1 MHRGPIV
8 LLLLLTPACRGSSGP
23 GTVEPVAQAER
34 FGGVQLVL
42 NNRYWLDIV
51 VRVEHDGESTRI
63 GQVAA
68 ASSGRFS
75 VPAWAMGSSGYVRF
89 VADPIGSP
97 QRSASDWVNVWGGQT
112 VEWTLESQLERS
124 SMLVY

>member
-1 MHRGPIV
+1 MRPRPVV
-8 LLLLLTPACRGSSGP
+8 LLWIAVAACGGSPGP
-23 GTVEPVAQAER
+23 GSAAPVGRAER
-34 FGGVQLVL
+34 FGAVQLVL
-42 NNRYWLDIV
+42 NNRHWLDVV
-51 VRVEHDGESTRI
+51 VRVEHDGETTRI

-89 VADPIGSP
+89 VADPVGSP
-97 QRSASDWVNVWGGQT
+97 VRSASDWVNVWGGQT
-112 VEWTLESQLERS
+112 VEWTLESQLDRS

>member
-1 MHRGPIV
+1 MYRGLALV
-8 LLLLLTPACRGSSGP
+8 SLLIASACSGSPGP
-23 GTVEPVAQAER
+23 EAVGPVARAER
-34 FGGVQLVL
+34 FGGVELVL
-42 NNRYWLDIV
+42 NNRHWLDIV
-51 VRVEHDGESTRI
+51 VRVEHDGETTRI

-75 VPAWAMGSSGYVRF
+75 IPAWAMGSSGHVRF

-97 QRSASDWVNVWGGQT
+97 ERSSSDWVNVWGGQT

>member
-1 MHRGPIV
+1 MRHGPV
-8 LLLLLTPACRGSSGP
+8 LLLLLAVSACGGTLASGTAAPAGR
-23 GTVEPVAQAER
+23 EDR
-34 FGGVQLVL
+34 FGAVELVL
-42 NNRYWLDIV
+42 NNRHWLDVV
-51 VRVEHDGESTRI
+51 VRVEHDGETTRI

-89 VADPIGSP
+89 VADPVGSP
-97 QRSASDWVNVWGGQT
+97 VRSASDWVNVWGGQT
-112 VEWTLESQLERS
+112 VEWTLESQLDRS

>member
-1 MHRGPIV
+1 MRHGPLLV
-8 LLLLLTPACRGSSGP
+8 LLGLTAAC
-23 GTVEPVAQAER
+23 GTVSTPPGVGPVQGSER

-51 VRVEHDGESTRI
+51 VRVEHDGETTRI

-68 ASSGRFS
+68 ASSARFS
-75 VPAWAMGSSGYVRF
+75 VPSWAMGASGYIRF
-89 VADPIGSP
+89 VADPVGSP
-97 QRSASDWVNVWGGQT
+97 ERSASDWVNIWGGQT
-112 VEWTLESQLERS
+112 VEWTLESQLDRS

>member
-1 MHRGPIV
+1 MRHGPAVV
-8 LLLLLTPACRGSSGP
+8 LLLLAVGCAGSVGPTGVVPARG
-23 GTVEPVAQAER
+23 ER

-42 NNRYWLDIV
+42 NNHHWLDVV
-51 VRVEHDGESTRI
+51 VRVEHDGEVTRI

-89 VADPIGSP
+89 LADPVGSP
-97 QRSASDWVNVWGGQT
+97 DGSTSDWVNVWGGQT
-112 VEWTLESQLERS
+112 VEWTLESQLDRS

>member
-1 MHRGPIV
+1 MRRGPV
-8 LLLLLTPACRGSSGP
+8 LLLLLVCACGGSPAP
-23 GTVEPVAQAER
+23 GQVAPVDRAER

-42 NNRYWLDIV
+42 VNRYWLDVV
-51 VRVEHDGESTRI
+51 VRVEHDGETTRI

-75 VPAWAMGSSGYVRF
+75 VPSWAMGGSGFVRF

-97 QRSASDWVNVWGGQT
+97 ERSASDWMNIWAGQT
-112 VEWTLESQLERS
+112 VEWTLESQLDRS
-124 SMLVY
+124 SVLVY

>member
-1 MHRGPIV
+1 MHRDPIL
-8 LLLLLTPACRGSSGP
+8 LLLLLTPACGGASGP
-23 GTVEPVAQAER
+23 GSVEPVAQAER

-42 NNRYWLDIV
+42 NNRHWLDIV

-75 VPAWAMGSSGYVRF
+75 VPAWAMGTSGYVRF

-97 QRSASDWVNVWGGQT
+97 DRSASDWVNVWGGQT